1 MSNIF
6 RGKKINSR
14 IWTFM
19 LCLGISSFFWYLMAL
34 SETYTAS
41 VSFPV
46 EYQNEEKGLVLMNDL
61 PDELVLHVRSRGFN
75 LMSYKYFSDH
85 EPIVVKIEDLK
96 ERRISQYSHRFLLTD
111 DIRSDLEEQIKGKVE
126 VIDINPDT
134 LHFDFD
140 RKRKKMVKVKLMK
153 DFNFLTQYQV
163 YGDIALEP
171 SMVEITGAKSMLD
184 TITEVQTELL
194 SKIDLKEGFS
204 QKALLSMDSY
214 KGRVITNTE
223 SIKVDVQIEKYTEG
237 IVEAEIKIANLPSE
251 YSINT
256 FPSKV
261 NIRYLVALRDYEAV
275 QNDYY
280 SVKADFAKERVN
292 PNKLN
297 LEVNEISRNVD
308 VISIE
313 PNKVEF
319 IINK

>member
-1 MSNIF
+1 
-6 RGKKINSR
+6 
-14 IWTFM
+14 
-19 LCLGISSFFWYLMAL
+19 
-34 SETYTAS
+34 
-41 VSFPV
+41 
-46 EYQNEEKGLVLMNDL
+46 
-61 PDELVLHVRSRGFN
+61 
-75 LMSYKYFSDH
+75 
-85 EPIVVKIEDLK
+85 
-96 ERRISQYSHRFLLTD
+96 
-111 DIRSDLEEQIKGKVE
+111 
-126 VIDINPDT
+126 
-134 LHFDFD
+134 
-140 RKRKKMVKVKLMK
+140 MVKVKLMK